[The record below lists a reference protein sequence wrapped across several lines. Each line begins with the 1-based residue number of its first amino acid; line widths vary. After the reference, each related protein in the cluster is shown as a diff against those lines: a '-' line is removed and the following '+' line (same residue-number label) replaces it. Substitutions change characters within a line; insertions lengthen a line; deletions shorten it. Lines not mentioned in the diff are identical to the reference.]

1 MTETQYQKR
10 RPAGMGIAA
19 RFTLGL
25 GLLASIFA
33 SIAAFVLLQGIQDMG
48 TDLVDEAQREMV
60 AKTVQMQADE
70 ARRGA
75 MEMKAYSTSE
85 QIPVQVG
92 VGPVTTSKGEAEAK
106 VFLANRPARPN
117 APSEPITMYAPSD
130 LGSDTAMRVLALVVL
145 VCGALVAATVIMGAL
160 TARRLTA
167 PLNEMVED
175 VLAIS
180 RGHLDRQIGGEDAVG
195 EVAHLAVAMD
205 RMVDDLVESQENQEA
220 LAASE
225 AEAENLREL
234 RRHLQPMRIE
244 APAGWS
250 IEACLIEAGGAG
262 TGDFVDA
269 MDDGAGH
276 MISLVG
282 APATHGMPGALLM
295 AMTRAYLRSSLLG
308 GAEPSVAFDAANTS
322 LNRDLARGLYCSV
335 IAARVD
341 TDNGHLELVSAGH
354 QAPAVRWDAEAG
366 QLRKLQ
372 PNGIALGFD
381 QGPIFRNSLE
391 TMQVDLKPGDALL
404 LFSPLAFECT
414 SPSGKQLGEAGVYQ
428 LAKLAVSAGLPAL
441 EEKLTAFLGG
451 EPESDLAFSLVR
463 HLGAEA

>member
-1 MTETQYQKR
+1 
-10 RPAGMGIAA
+10 MGIAT

-25 GLLASIFA
+25 GLLASVFA

-48 TDLVDEAQREMV
+48 TDLVQEAQTELV
-60 AKTVQMQADE
+60 AKTIRLEADG

-75 MEMKAYSTSE
+75 MEMTAHDTTTG
-85 QIPVQVG
+85 IPVQVG
-92 VGPVTTSKGEAEAK
+92 VGPVTSTRGEETST
-106 VFLANRPARPN
+106 VFLANT
-117 APSEPITMYAPSD
+117 PSGGGAIAEQVTMYAPSD
-130 LGSDTAMRVLALVVL
+130 LGGDTAMRVLALVVL
-145 VCGALVAATVIMGAL
+145 VCGALVAATVMMGAL
-160 TARRLTA
+160 TARRLAA

-180 RGHLDRQIGGEDAVG
+180 RGHLDRQIRGEDAVG
-195 EVAHLAVAMD
+195 EVAHLAVAME
-205 RMVDDLVESQENQEA
+205 RMVDDLIESQDNQEA

-234 RRHLQPMRIE
+234 RRHLQPME
-244 APAGWS
+244 LSPPAGWS
-250 IEACLIEAGGAG
+250 IETCLIESGGAG

-269 MDDGAGH
+269 MDDGLGH
-276 MISLVG
+276 LTALVG

-308 GAEPSVAFDAANTS
+308 GAEPAVAFDSANTS

-341 TDNGHLELVSAGH
+341 TETAQVEVVSAGH
-354 QAPAVRWDAEAG
+354 QAPAVRWDAEEG

-381 QGPIFRNSLE
+381 QGPIFRNSIE
-391 TMQVDLKPGDALL
+391 TLHLVLKKGDALV

-428 LAKLAVSAGLPAL
+428 LAKMAVEHGIDTL
-441 EEKLTAFLGG
+441 EEKLRAFLQGD
-451 EPESDLAFSLVR
+451 PESDLAFTVIR
-463 HLGAEA
+463 HGEA